1 MYPYSGWLHWWP
13 QIILVCWSPRIF
25 IIQFLLYLPLAL
37 FDKLM
42 RPITCMSNLESVT
55 PHLWMFEL
63 GQTSETIQSIALLVP
78 YASSYSIPE
87 NTCAAFR
94 YELKDD
100 FQGEVFLDPSTINI
114 PTRSVSPDVYVLL
127 APCISPSYNLSQMQ
141 LNTCTIIC

>member
-1 MYPYSGWLHWWP
+1 
-13 QIILVCWSPRIF
+13 
-25 IIQFLLYLPLAL
+25 
-37 FDKLM
+37 
-42 RPITCMSNLESVT
+42 MSNLESVT

-100 FQGEVFLDPSTINI
+100 FQGEVFLDLATINI